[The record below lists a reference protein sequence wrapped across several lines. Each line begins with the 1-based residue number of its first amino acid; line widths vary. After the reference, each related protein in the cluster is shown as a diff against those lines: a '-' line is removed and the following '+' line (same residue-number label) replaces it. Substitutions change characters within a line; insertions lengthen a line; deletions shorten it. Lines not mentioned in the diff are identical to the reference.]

1 MRKYILILL
10 IVLILSGCQANT
22 VTDPDTSDTTVQTEE
37 TGSETETTETQ
48 TEETAAEAGTED
60 TDTTL
65 PETEEDDSESE
76 TTTSDTSEET
86 EAEAE
91 LPPGV
96 ICYSQQLYVDA
107 DPPYRYLED
116 ESNLPDFL
124 TEEQNILYRQAQT
137 AFAFLHGNP
146 ISINDFCPDG
156 TNLDYNMRNA
166 LLWDNGNYY
175 FPVAGKYAKWDD
187 FHRMMLNVF
196 TEEYYQSMSDDT
208 IIDIDG
214 NAYVIAAGGC
224 SMPGCGVV
232 PDTFTLLSQTDKEI
246 HFTVTCGYKL
256 GNDPD
261 VEIEY
266 RSLELVMENTAN
278 GWRFSR
284 FDSGVFDSTETWRT
298 RIRSMMPV
306 IQWFAYGI
314 DKIGFDED
322 DRITTE
328 NGVHYFRINDPTFT
342 EAGIHSIATLR
353 EYLLQYFSTAYTD
366 AILEHYSFLFLESND
381 ALYIEGASGAAS
393 IYYTIDYYATD
404 CVSDTEYTLILHTS
418 MHTLYNPPKP
428 IVMEFTFIR
437 ERDLWVCDASPSFRN
452 CVLIHW

>member
-10 IVLILSGCQANT
+10 TVLILSGCQANT

-116 ESNLPDFL
+116 ESNLLDFL

-328 NGVHYFRINDPTFT
+328 NGVHYLRINDPTFT

>member
-10 IVLILSGCQANT
+10 TVLILSGCQANT

-76 TTTSDTSEET
+76 TATPDTSEET
-86 EAEAE
+86 EAETE

-96 ICYSQQLYVDA
+96 VSYSRQLYVDA

-124 TEEQNILYRQAQT
+124 TEEQRILYRQAQT
-137 AFAFLHGNP
+137 AFAFLHGDP
-146 ISINDFCPDG
+146 ISINNFCPDG

-314 DKIGFDED
+314 DKIGFDEA

-353 EYLLQYFSTAYTD
+353 EYILQYFSTAYTD
-366 AILEHYSFLFLESND
+366 AILERYSYVFLESND

-418 MHTLYNPPKP
+418 MHTLYNPPEP

-437 ERDLWVCDASPSFRN
+437 ERNLWVCDASPSFQD
-452 CVLIHW
+452 CVLIQ

>member
-1 MRKYILILL
+1 MKIKTFVLL
-10 IVLILSGCQANT
+10 LMVSCLVCACGRQT
-22 VTDPDTSDTTVQTEE
+22 PDTYAQTEE
-37 TGSETETTETQ
+37 VE
-48 TEETAAEAGTED
+48 
-60 TDTTL
+60 
-65 PETEEDDSESE
+65 SESE
-76 TTTSDTSEET
+76 TTAPDTSAET
-86 EAEAE
+86 EAETE

-96 ICYSQQLYVDA
+96 VSYSRQLYVDA

-124 TEEQNILYRQAQT
+124 TEEQKILYQQAET
-137 AFAFLHGNP
+137 AFAFLHGDP

-196 TEEYYQSMSDDT
+196 TEEYFESMSDDT

-214 NAYVIAAGGC
+214 NAYVIAAGGW
-224 SMPGCGVV
+224 SMCDYGAA

-246 HFTVTCGYKL
+246 HFTVTCGYRF

-284 FDSGVFDSTETWRT
+284 FNCGVFDSTETWRA
-298 RIRSMMPV
+298 RIRSMMPA

-328 NGVHYFRINDPTFT
+328 DGVHYFRINDPTFT
-342 EAGIHSIATLR
+342 EAGIHSIDTLR
-353 EYLLQYFSTAYTD
+353 EYILQYFSTAYTN

-393 IYYTIDYYATD
+393 MYYTIDYYATD
-404 CVSDTEYTLILHTS
+404 RVSDTEYTLILHAS
-418 MHTLYNPPKP
+418 MHTLYDSQEP

-437 ERDLWVCDASPSFRN
+437 ERNLWVCDASPSFQD

>member
-10 IVLILSGCQANT
+10 TVLILSGCQANT
-22 VTDPDTSDTTVQTEE
+22 VTAPDTSDTAVQTEE
-37 TGSETETTETQ
+37 TGSETETTATQ
-48 TEETAAEAGTED
+48 TEETAAEAGNVD

-65 PETEEDDSESE
+65 PKTEEDDSESE
-76 TTTSDTSEET
+76 TATPDTSEET
-86 EAEAE
+86 EAETE

-96 ICYSQQLYVDA
+96 VRYSRQLYVDA

-124 TEEQNILYRQAQT
+124 TEEQKILYRQAQT

-146 ISINDFCPDG
+146 ISINDFCPEG

-224 SMPGCGVV
+224 SMPGYGVV
-232 PDTFTLLSQTDKEI
+232 PDTFTLLFQTDKEI

-284 FDSGVFDSTETWRT
+284 FDSGVFDSTEIWRT

-418 MHTLYNPPKP
+418 MHTLYNPPEP

-437 ERDLWVCDASPSFRN
+437 ERNLWVCDASPSFQD
-452 CVLIHW
+452 CILIHW